1 MSQQLMWNQ
10 IEELYRG
17 QGTNGT
23 VITIESD
30 AMQTALNRAGKAVYD
45 TDWWIETLQ
54 NVLEHWGVYSQRW
67 LDVATR
73 VPRIHFSL
81 TPNRLDR
88 TITGQQAPSQ
98 QPPSYQPQAQ
108 SQEESTSNTDT
119 GPINTGSLRERLK
132 AINKLNS
139 EN

>member
-1 MSQQLMWNQ
+1 MAQQLMWNQ

-23 VITIESD
+23 VITVESD
-30 AMQTALNRAGKAVYD
+30 AMQAALNRAGKSVYE

-73 VPRIHFSL
+73 VPRMHFSL
-81 TPNRLDR
+81 TPNRMGPGA
-88 TITGQQAPSQ
+88 TQQSPTQ
-98 QPPSYQPQAQ
+98 QPPVQQSPTQPQAQ
-108 SQEESTSNTDT
+108 EPTGNT

-132 AINKLNS
+132 AANKLNS
-139 EN
+139 ED